1 MATIEERVDQIE
13 RTVALMQATL
23 GAAVASDR
31 WWDTIADVYENDPL
45 FEEAVRLGREWRD
58 SFRPAPGEVAPL

>member
-1 MATIEERVDQIE
+1 
-13 RTVALMQATL
+13 MQATL